1 MFLFLKSL
9 YWIFHLFICFYV
21 HFFRV
26 KYHKS
31 PSLTLCNKH
40 HVFPDFFLSEHNKYL
55 FPLIF
60 PVSLLLIFVL
70 RVAWDR
76 NNFFFDFQIPFPGMC
91 WDQPSLTD
99 GIKNVKRGETKA
111 FFRSWC
117 HLHMPL
123 FLSGCL
129 RVCVTQSLVH
139 EMAASKWWRYLSKK
153 RNRYCA
159 DCTACTIQ
167 WQSV

>member
-1 MFLFLKSL
+1 MIIQFCCWHSSCSILICSQLSFAYGCNSCLFRLLFQHLLHWGIMFLFLKSL

-40 HVFPDFFLSEHNKYL
+40 HVFPDFFLSEHNEYL

-70 RVAWDR
+70 RVAWDK
-76 NNFFFDFQIPFPGMC
+76 NNVFFDFQIPFPGMC

-99 GIKNVKRGETKA
+99 GIKNVK
-111 FFRSWC
+111 SI
-117 HLHMPL
+117 H
-123 FLSGCL
+123 SL
-129 RVCVTQSLVH
+129 R
-139 EMAASKWWRYLSKK
+139 
-153 RNRYCA
+153 
-159 DCTACTIQ
+159 
-167 WQSV
+167 